1 MMNFFKIMSDNS
13 NQEDTNIIKDE
24 DKKEE
29 QKEKEPSSNNE
40 NENKSLPIKEEKEEK
55 EIEIRDFYR
64 CPKCNEIPFIKIDK
78 TNYTLITECNNNHKF
93 DNISVEKFI
102 SDLKKTNLELNDKEK
117 NKFNDSICANHKEK
131 YINYCKTCKINLCMY
146 CDYSKHESHDMKL
159 FFPIMS
165 DLDSKINETKLRL
178 EYQNDFIDSL
188 EKWRKQFNEKI
199 LAFEAFLKNS
209 LLLIKYN
216 TINIDIKNVNYQI
229 IQNYYELSGYES
241 QNFPIFKEFTSTK
254 NFFRKGGILLKI
266 LNSFESNISPI
277 KKNKLINDIEI
288 KYTLRQSAYPFN
300 YFSLNDNNFKDNII
314 GLINDETIRLYS
326 ISSSGIDFEMQEKL
340 IINETKNINYLSTI
354 EVNEQKNDLIIC
366 VDNQIKIIKI
376 LIEENNIIGY
386 EEKKIFTLK
395 DTLNKVISN
404 NKKIFACDKNTIIV
418 FQNNAKDLN
427 DNNIN
432 EEDWYNYQQTNE
444 IKAEAGNSIYDI
456 IKISEEEIAS
466 AQKNEKSKDKILI
479 YFYSVNDSKIV
490 KNINLSIEKND
501 LKETEGGSGSI
512 HGYSTLMINNGTL
525 GLIYSD
531 YLFLISTKNKEA
543 IKTIKFEGELFF
555 IEKYIDDSFVLNR
568 KIKNKEK
575 NDEKVKTSNLY
586 QYKFD
591 DKNELIELGQNKE
604 INNLS
609 EFKYFI
615 DYNICISTSYDN
627 NIVSIWN

>member
-1 MMNFFKIMSDNS
+1 MNFFKIMSDNS
-13 NQEDTNIIKDE
+13 NKEDSNIIEEEGKE
-24 DKKEE
+24 EE
-29 QKEKEPSSNNE
+29 QKEKDPPSNNKIE
-40 NENKSLPIKEEKEEK
+40 KESLPIKKEKEEK
-55 EIEIRDFYR
+55 EIEIHDFYR

-78 TNYTLITECNNNHKF
+78 TNYTLIIECNNNHKF
-93 DNISVEKFI
+93 ENISVEKFI
-102 SDLKKTNLELNDKEK
+102 SDLKKANLELNDKEK
-117 NKFNDSICANHKEK
+117 NKFNDSICSNHKEK

-146 CDYSKHESHDMKL
+146 CDYNKHESHNVKL
-159 FFPIMS
+159 FFPIIS
-165 DLDSKINETKLRL
+165 DLDSKIYKTKLRL
-178 EYQNDFIDSL
+178 EYQNVLFDSI

-216 TINIDIKNVNYQI
+216 TINIDIKNINYQI
-229 IQNYYELSGYES
+229 IQNYYELSGYKSE
-241 QNFPIFKEFTSTK
+241 NFPIFKEFTSTK

-354 EVNEQKNDLIIC
+354 ETNEQKSDIIIC
-366 VDNQIKIIKI
+366 VDNQFKIIKI

-386 EEKKIFTLK
+386 EEKKIFNLK

-404 NKKIFACDKNTIIV
+404 KNTIFACDKITITV
-418 FQNNAKDLN
+418 FQNDVKDSN

-432 EEDWYNYQQTNE
+432 EDDWYNYQQTNE
-444 IKAEAGNSIYDI
+444 IKAEAGNNIYDI
-456 IKISEEEIAS
+456 ININEEEFAS
-466 AQKNEKSKDKILI
+466 VQKSEKNKDEIYI
-479 YFYSVNDSKIV
+479 YFYSVNDFKIV
-490 KNINLSIEKND
+490 KNINFSIEK
-501 LKETEGGSGSI
+501 KEIKALEEGSGNI
-512 HGYSTLMINNGTL
+512 NGYSSLMINKEIL
-525 GLIYSD
+525 GLIYGD

-543 IKTIKFEGELFF
+543 IKTLRFEGELFF
-555 IEKYIDDSFVLNR
+555 IEKYIDGSFVLNR

-575 NDEKVKTSNLY
+575 NNEKAKTSSLY
-586 QYKFD
+586 QYKID
-591 DKNELIELGQNKE
+591 EKNELVELGQNKE
-604 INNLS
+604 IMNLS
-609 EFKYFI
+609 EFKYFF
-615 DYNICISTSYDN
+615 DYNIGISTSYDN
-627 NIVSIWN
+627 NIVSIWS